1 MALESFYGG
10 KQGVSPVIK
19 AKFETREDLGE
30 AFSNSGY
37 KDVWFSE
44 LAIIDSPN
52 KLNKDNGKI
61 YRRTLPT
68 TVISGDYAS
77 NPDYAGPN
85 AEYIGQIVGPA
96 GGIPNVILT
105 DLTDLQNKANGD
117 GINETDQILFPISDG
132 ESSWIQ
138 SNKPLNEEENF
149 YITNGST
156 QQVPGKNGEI
166 YNDTIKYSWFNILKP
181 NSNESEDNQT
191 AYIYLGFEIPYP
203 VFNFSIGVSN
213 YNNNS
218 TIIED
223 GSQEHPYYWNYHVTI
238 PRGIRGIWQEINLGT
253 IDEFYNVDTKTWRKN
268 IYHNIEDLIYNED
281 TDSYSIRSDAP
292 TAENDF
298 KIDQNNFKEKDT
310 QFWYLIVKCPKLND
324 QLSAVNNYPVEIDEF
339 YFYLEDFKV
348 LKNVTFNDTNGN
360 ITLIYNNNDIINLED
375 MYSYPSNLYFTPGDK
390 AFAVEYNGVQP
401 NTNENTHLYWDPE
414 SEKYF
419 IKDPY
424 TNGKI
429 YWNVIE
435 DIYTDLQNNVFYILF
450 SSNHFEPYIDN
461 PNPYDTYIDENGKL
475 WTYCPSPSNTQ
486 QRWWYTVSPIYETKQ
501 GIRIVTTLDLKNY
514 TGSLT
519 SDEMV
524 DPEKVINALNS
535 QENWNGGNPYLDGRN
550 GKNGWMN
557 GEFGIYEGYAFYY
570 DKINNTWATIGAWT
584 DASASEHQIYIN
596 NDEDKA
602 KNYSIGINLQS
613 LSYQNIV
620 WPNLN
625 I

>member
-77 NPDYAGPN
+77 DPDYAGPN

-105 DLTDLQNKANGD
+105 DLAELQNKASGNGID
-117 GINETDQILFPISDG
+117 ETDQILFPISNG
-132 ESSWIQ
+132 EGSWAQ
-138 SNKPLNEEENF
+138 SNRPLNEGENF

-166 YNDTIKYSWFNILKP
+166 YNDTIKYSWFNVLKP
-181 NSNESEDNQT
+181 NSDESEDNQT

-203 VFNFSIGVSN
+203 VFNFSTGVSN

-218 TIIED
+218 TIIEN
-223 GSQEHPYYWNYHVTI
+223 GSQEHPYYWNYHITI

-253 IDEFYNVDTKTWRKN
+253 IDEFYNISTKTWRKN

-281 TDSYSIRSDAP
+281 TDSYSIRSGAP

-310 QFWYLIVKCPKLND
+310 QFWYLIVKCPKLNNR
-324 QLSAVNNYPVEIDEF
+324 LSTANSYPVEIDEF

-360 ITLIYNNNDIINLED
+360 ITLTYNNNDTINLEG

-390 AFAVEYNGVQP
+390 AFAVEYNGIQP

-461 PNPYDTYIDENGKL
+461 PNPYDTYTDEDGKL
-475 WTYCPSPSNTQ
+475 WTYCPNPSNTQ

-501 GIRIVTTLDLKNY
+501 GVRIVTTLDLRNY

-519 SDEMV
+519 SDDAV

-535 QENWNGGNPYLDGRN
+535 QQNWTGGNPYLDGRN

-570 DKINNTWATIGAWT
+570 DKINSTWATIGAWT

-602 KNYSIGINLQS
+602 KNYSVGLNLQS